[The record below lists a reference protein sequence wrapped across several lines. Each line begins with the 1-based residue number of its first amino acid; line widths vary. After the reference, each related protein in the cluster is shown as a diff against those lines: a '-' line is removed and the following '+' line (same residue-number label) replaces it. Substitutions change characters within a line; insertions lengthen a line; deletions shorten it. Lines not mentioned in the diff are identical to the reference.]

1 MRASI
6 VVQNLKCNGC
16 GNTITA
22 KLSNLDNITEVEVDV
37 FNSSVSFSYIE
48 DKDVEVVNEK
58 LKAIGYPPNGQENT
72 TLSKARSYISCAVGK
87 L

>member
-1 MRASI
+1 MRANI
-6 VVQNLKCNGC
+6 VVQNLKCKGC

-22 KLSNLDNITEVEVDV
+22 KLTNMDNISEVEVDV

-48 DKDVEVVNEK
+48 DTDVELVNQK
-58 LKAIGYPPNGQENT
+58 LKAIGYPPSGQENT

-87 L
+87 M